1 MLGFCYLE
9 AWTWPLRLNGE
20 YWKKLFVNH
29 LMDPK
34 TVQSFYLAR
43 EEAVASTISEIHM
56 TSSSVGLVDM
66 SDVLNSFAMKIMC
79 GATLGKSYTE
89 EKKKLLCEL
98 AKENVTIL
106 GSHLDG

>member
-1 MLGFCYLE
+1 M
-9 AWTWPLRLNGE
+9 
-20 YWKKLFVNH
+20 
-29 LMDPK
+29 
-34 TVQSFYLAR
+34 
-43 EEAVASTISEIHM
+43 ISEIHM

-79 GATLGKSYTE
+79 GATLGACTE